1 MLVHFSKQLLP
12 IINKTVLL
20 VLPLSSSTPYNPHY
34 PLTPAHSPSALLS
47 LSTRFD
53 EPISRRATT
62 PWLALLLLVRLQ
74 LRKVGKSNSGLTR
87 LAKARAE
94 KGLTIADITRL
105 TGLSYDNYIK
115 YEREE
120 VEEQYMSIETLNKL
134 SDVLGIDLL
143 TDYHKFKMNSSQIIR
158 EYMERNKLSIRK
170 FALICEVSVT
180 TVKNWRNGICSPSYE
195 LWEKF
200 FKQ

>member
-1 MLVHFSKQLLP
+1 M
-12 IINKTVLL
+12 
-20 VLPLSSSTPYNPHY
+20 
-34 PLTPAHSPSALLS
+34 
-47 LSTRFD
+47 
-53 EPISRRATT
+53 
-62 PWLALLLLVRLQ
+62 ALLLLARLR
-74 LRKVGKSNSGLTR
+74 LKKVGKNNLGLTR

-120 VEEQYMSIETLNKL
+120 VEEQYMNIESLKKL

-158 EYMERNKLSIRK
+158 EYMERNKFSIRK
-170 FALICEVSVT
+170 FALNCEVSVT

-195 LWEKF
+195 LWEKY

>member
-1 MLVHFSKQLLP
+1 M
-12 IINKTVLL
+12 
-20 VLPLSSSTPYNPHY
+20 
-34 PLTPAHSPSALLS
+34 
-47 LSTRFD
+47 
-53 EPISRRATT
+53 
-62 PWLALLLLVRLQ
+62 
-74 LRKVGKSNSGLTR
+74 
-87 LAKARAE
+87 
-94 KGLTIADITRL
+94 TIADITRL

-134 SDVLGIDLL
+134 SDVLGIDLF

-158 EYMERNKLSIRK
+158 EYMERNRLSIRK

>member
-1 MLVHFSKQLLP
+1 MLLK
-12 IINKTVLL
+12 
-20 VLPLSSSTPYNPHY
+20 
-34 PLTPAHSPSALLS
+34 
-47 LSTRFD
+47 
-53 EPISRRATT
+53 
-62 PWLALLLLVRLQ
+62 
-74 LRKVGKSNSGLTR
+74 KVGKNNLGLTR

-120 VEEQYMSIETLNKL
+120 VEEQNMNIETLKKL

-158 EYMERNKLSIRK
+158 EYMERNKFSIRK

>member
-1 MLVHFSKQLLP
+1 
-12 IINKTVLL
+12 VLL
-20 VLPLSSSTPYNPHY
+20 
-34 PLTPAHSPSALLS
+34 
-47 LSTRFD
+47 
-53 EPISRRATT
+53 
-62 PWLALLLLVRLQ
+62 RL
-74 LRKVGKSNSGLTR
+74 KKAGKNNSGLTR
-87 LAKARAE
+87 LAKARIE
-94 KGLTIADITRL
+94 KGLSIADITRL

-120 VEEQYMSIETLNKL
+120 VEEQYKCIETLKRL

-143 TDYHKFKMNSSQIIR
+143 TDYHKFKMDSSHIVK

-170 FALICEVSVT
+170 FGAICEVSET
-180 TVKNWRNGICSPSYE
+180 TVKNWRRGTCSPSYE

>member
-1 MLVHFSKQLLP
+1 MHLFTLC
-12 IINKTVLL
+12 
-20 VLPLSSSTPYNPHY
+20 
-34 PLTPAHSPSALLS
+34 S
-47 LSTRFD
+47 LKLR
-53 EPISRRATT
+53 
-62 PWLALLLLVRLQ
+62 

-134 SDVLGIDLL
+134 SDVLGIDLF

-158 EYMERNKLSIRK
+158 EYMERNRLSIRK
-170 FALICEVSVT
+170 FALMCEVSAT